1 MSEEDREEL
10 YEHLKTH
17 KDIESYTDVSMMSVT
32 TQYEEEEV
40 DAYLYVID
48 DLEVSKEFFV
58 YQDRVSKERYEL
70 TEEGIIISEKTADML
85 GADVGDTILLTEE
98 GMNEHKVKITAICEN
113 YVNHYVYITQSLY
126 EDIYEEKPFKNNV
139 LIKADET
146 LELSDV
152 EKIGEQILT
161 YDNILNVQ
169 YTESLVESLD
179 GMLVALDQVMI
190 FIILFAGLLSFIVLY
205 NLNNINITERRRELA
220 TLKVLG
226 FYNGEVAMYVYR
238 ENILLTLLGT
248 LVGCGIGKFLHRFTI
263 VTVEVDMAMFGRDI
277 SVQSYLICAA
287 FTIVFSII
295 VNIFMYFKL
304 KKINMVESLKSVE

>member
-1 MSEEDREEL
+1 
-10 YEHLKTH
+10 
-17 KDIESYTDVSMMSVT
+17 MSVT
-32 TQYEEEEV
+32 TQFEEEEV
-40 DAYLYVID
+40 DAYMYIID
-48 DLEVSKEFFV
+48 DMEAGKEFFV

-70 TEEGIIISEKTADML
+70 TEDGIIISEKTANML

-98 GMNEHKVKITAICEN
+98 GMNEHKAKITAICEN
-113 YVNHYVYITQSLY
+113 YVNHYLYITEELY
-126 EDIYEEKPFKNNV
+126 EELYEEEPLRNNV
-139 LIKADET
+139 LIKADESLT
-146 LELSDV
+146 LSDV
-152 EKIGEQILT
+152 EKIGEEILK

-179 GMLVALDQVMI
+179 GMLVALDQVMV

-248 LVGCGIGKFLHRFTI
+248 LVGCVVGKFLHHFTI
-263 VTVEVDMAMFGRDI
+263 VTVEVDMAMFGRDV
-277 SVQSYLICAA
+277 SLQSYLICAA
-287 FTIVFSII
+287 YTIGFSII

-304 KKINMVESLKSVE
+304 KMINMVESLKSVE